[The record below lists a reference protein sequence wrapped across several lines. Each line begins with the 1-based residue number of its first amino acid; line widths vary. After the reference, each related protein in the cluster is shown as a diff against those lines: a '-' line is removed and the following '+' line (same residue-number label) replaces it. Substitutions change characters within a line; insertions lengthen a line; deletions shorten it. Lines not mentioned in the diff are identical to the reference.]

1 MSVVMSFAIF
11 PTDKSESVSPYVAR
25 VIDRLKTLGVPFQLT
40 SMNTIVETDEMKQ
53 ALSVF
58 NEAYST
64 LEKDCHRIYLSVNF
78 DIRKGKSNRMESKVR
93 SVEGK
98 LE

>member
-53 ALSVF
+53 ALSVLS
-58 NEAYST
+58 EAYSA
-64 LEKDCHRIYLSVNF
+64 LEKDCHRIYLSVQF
-78 DIRKGKSNRMESKVR
+78 QIYEREIQQDGTTVKSD
-93 SVEGK
+93 EGT
-98 LE
+98 